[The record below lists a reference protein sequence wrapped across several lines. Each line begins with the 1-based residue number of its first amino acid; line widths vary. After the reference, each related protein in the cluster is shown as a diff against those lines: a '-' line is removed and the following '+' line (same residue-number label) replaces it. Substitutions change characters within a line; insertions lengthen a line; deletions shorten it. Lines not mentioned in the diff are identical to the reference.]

1 MTTIPTRLA
10 RATVSSVNLVQA
22 RARAKS
28 LYRDWYRAV
37 SPDVLAQE
45 AGKHELL
52 ELTTSTFSCYAF
64 LLMLVRAHMK
74 CVMHRH
80 PKL

>member
-45 AGKHELL
+45 VLA
-52 ELTTSTFSCYAF
+52 STNY
-64 LLMLVRAHMK
+64 LN
-74 CVMHRH
+74 
-80 PKL
+80 